1 MTDAKQSY
9 RMVPRI
15 VELIE
20 ALTPD
25 QQTALKASGFFLESD
40 MAKQSKTKFLK
51 RQKEFD
57 RMKKAREKM
66 DRRHGKIDKEKE
78 ESVSTET
85 LDPSE
90 QA

>member
-1 MTDAKQSY
+1 
-9 RMVPRI
+9 
-15 VELIE
+15 
-20 ALTPD
+20 
-25 QQTALKASGFFLESD
+25 